1 MQTFFDLLGWR
12 VSGGD
17 KDLPFSDIFKA
28 LGVQISLDN
37 WTKGIVL
44 MQNTEKRILELSG
57 CIDKALREGTLSS
70 AAALSLRGRMQFAN
84 SQVWGRASK
93 ICLKQVTLHAYNNSS
108 SKVCDAL
115 AAALTTFRKSFECRE
130 VQGSHCW
137 HQQAP
142 VCVY

>member
-1 MQTFFDLLGWR
+1 MQSSLDKNDLAVLGFPGTQADCDFDLLGWR

-17 KDLPFSDIFKA
+17 KDLPFSDFFKA

-93 ICLKQVTLHAYNNSS
+93 ICLKQVALAYNNNS
-108 SKVCDAL
+108 SKVCDEQ
-115 AAALTTFRKSFECRE
+115 RRC
-130 VQGSHCW
+130 
-137 HQQAP
+137 P
-142 VCVY
+142 VSEK